1 MSIACKKPFFY
12 NTLKLTVSLG
22 DAIIFSFILEELM
35 KRWKL
40 LFTIFVITFTTML
53 AEVLLTRVFSV
64 VYFGQFAFLIISLA
78 LFGYGLSGVF
88 LALRN
93 LSERK
98 DQATLLSR
106 FLLLLVISFPLAY
119 KVTLMFTIDFLHLFA
134 PFHNFLFLVI
144 NFLVLLLPFFFGGV
158 VLALIFSAYSE
169 NIGRLYFIDLVGA
182 SLGSLAIIPLIP
194 WLGPN
199 RVLILLFCLL
209 ALAWFFITTGRKAFR
224 FAVLGVL
231 IAVFTA
237 AFLFEARIFPII
249 PTLESDKRQYNAQLK
264 NKRIEFS
271 KWSTIDKIDV
281 APWLEFRKVIW
292 INGGT
297 MQSFIMPFDG
307 NLAALKKIEWDPASL
322 PFQLARN
329 GTAIIIGS
337 AGGYEVLC
345 ALSHGFRYIVAIE
358 MDPVICAILKKEYA
372 DYTGGIFNLPQV
384 NLVADEGRSVL
395 KRLSRKFDVIQMVNS
410 HNANSL
416 LSGALSISETYIYT
430 VESFKDYWEHLE
442 ADGLIYIV
450 HWNGERLFATAL
462 QALKEMGIEH
472 PEEKFFIV
480 QHPGGFNYFYLKK
493 GAFTAHDY
501 DILKNSVAAPEDIS
515 YSPDMRLDNLFY
527 HMIADLDGT
536 VRKSSVNI
544 APVYDNSPYFNQ
556 PNSIGQFRFKNMHL
570 KGIGESVVR
579 SAIIYSNSIY
589 LSILALALL
598 FSFLFIYLPLRRR
611 RSDASQNPLI
621 FYFFFIGLAFI
632 MVEII
637 FIKIFQLFLG
647 SPAISISIIIFSLL
661 ISSGV
666 GSLLS
671 ARLFH
676 RLGKHMIPAFAL
688 FLAALLTIYGFTMFS
703 IIDRLMFLNF
713 PWRILSSFI
722 LISLAGFFM
731 GAFFPWGIRRL
742 GEKNKAMIGWA
753 WGANSFAT
761 VVGSILT
768 VIVSINWNFTVVL
781 VLAALSYLSAAFFS
795 SRTGKAK
802 TA

>member
-1 MSIACKKPFFY
+1 
-12 NTLKLTVSLG
+12 
-22 DAIIFSFILEELM
+22 M

-40 LFTIFVITFTTML
+40 LFTIFVVTFTTML

-64 VYFGQFAFLIISLA
+64 IYFGQFAFLIISLA

-88 LALRN
+88 LALRK

-98 DQATLLSR
+98 DQETLLSR
-106 FLLLLVISFPLAY
+106 FLLLFVISFPLAY
-119 KVTLMFTIDFLHLFA
+119 KVTLTFTIDFLHLFT
-134 PFHNFLFLVI
+134 PFHNFIFLVI
-144 NFLVLLLPFFFGGV
+144 NFLILLLPFFFGGV

-169 NIGRLYFIDLVGA
+169 NIGRLYFIDLAGA
-182 SLGSLAIIPLIP
+182 SLGSLAIIPLIA

-199 RVLILLFCLL
+199 RILILLFCLL
-209 ALAWFFITTGRKAFR
+209 ALAWFFIAPGRKAFR
-224 FAVLGVL
+224 FTVLGVL
-231 IAVFTA
+231 LAVFTA
-237 AFLFEARIFPII
+237 AFLFEARVFPII

-281 APWLEFRKVIW
+281 APWLQIRKVIW

-307 NLAALKKIEWDPASL
+307 NLAALNKIEWNPASL
-322 PFQLARN
+322 PFQIARN
-329 GTAIIIGS
+329 GTAVIIGS
-337 AGGYEVLC
+337 AGGFEVLC

-358 MDPVICAILKKEYA
+358 MDPVICALLKNEYA

-410 HNANSL
+410 HNADSL
-416 LSGALSISETYIYT
+416 LSGALSLSETYIYT

-442 ADGLIYIV
+442 TDGLIYIV

-462 QALKEMGIEH
+462 QALKEMGVEH
-472 PEEKFFIV
+472 PETKFFIA
-480 QHPGGFNYFYLKK
+480 QHRGGFNFFFLKK
-493 GAFTAHDY
+493 GAFTANDY
-501 DILKNSVAAPEDIS
+501 DILKNSVSAPEDIT
-515 YSPDMRLDNLFY
+515 YSPDMRMDNIY
-527 HMIADLDGT
+527 YRMITDLDGT

-556 PNSIGQFRFKNMHL
+556 PNRIGQFSFKNMHI
-570 KGIGESVVR
+570 KGMGEMVVS
-579 SAIIYSNSIY
+579 SAIVYSNSIY
-589 LSILALALL
+589 LSILGLSLL
-598 FSFLFIYLPLRRR
+598 FSFLFIYLPLRRK
-611 RSDASQNPLI
+611 RSDANQKPLI
-621 FYFFFIGLAFI
+621 LYFFFIGLAFI

-661 ISSGV
+661 VSSGF
-666 GSLLS
+666 GSLLA
-671 ARLFH
+671 ARLFR
-676 RLGKHMIPAFAL
+676 RLGKHMIPAFAY
-688 FLAALLTIYGFTMFS
+688 FLAALLTIYGFTLFF
-703 IIDRLMFLNF
+703 IIDRLIFLDF
-713 PWRILSSFI
+713 PWRILSSFM

-731 GAFFPWGIRRL
+731 GAFFPEGIRRL
-742 GEKNKAMIGWA
+742 GAKNKAMIGWA

-761 VVGSILT
+761 VVGSIMT

-781 VLAALSYLSAAFFS
+781 ILAALSYLAAAFFS
-795 SRTGKAK
+795 VRAEKGKA
-802 TA
+802 A

>member
-1 MSIACKKPFFY
+1 MDAYIE
-12 NTLKLTVSLG
+12 LTVGPG
-22 DAIIFSFILEELM
+22 DDIMPCFLLEEFM

-40 LFTIFVITFTTML
+40 LFTIFAVTFTTML

-88 LALRN
+88 LALRK
-93 LSERK
+93 LSQRK

-106 FLLLLVISFPLAY
+106 FLLLFVISFPLAY
-119 KVTLMFTIDFLHLFA
+119 KATLVFTIDFLHLFA
-134 PFHNFLFLVI
+134 PFHNFLFLVL
-144 NFLVLLLPFFFGGV
+144 NFLILLLPFFFGGV

-169 NIGRLYFIDLVGA
+169 SIGRLYFIDLAGA

-199 RVLILLFCLL
+199 RILILLFFLL
-209 ALAWFFITTGRKAFR
+209 ALAWFFIATGRRIVRITVF
-224 FAVLGVL
+224 GVL
-231 IAVFTA
+231 IAVFAA
-237 AFLFEARIFPII
+237 AFLFEAKVFPIV
-249 PTLESDKRQYNAQLK
+249 PTLESDKRQYNAQFE
-264 NKRIEFS
+264 NNRIEFS

-281 APWLEFRKVIW
+281 APWMQIRKVIW

-297 MQSFIMPFDG
+297 MQSFIRRFDG
-307 NLAALKKIEWDPASL
+307 NLAFLKKIEWDPASL
-322 PFQLARN
+322 PFQVARD
-329 GTAIIIGS
+329 GSAVIIGS

-345 ALSHGFRYIVAIE
+345 ALSHGFKQIVAIE
-358 MDPVICAILKKEYA
+358 MDPVICELLKNEYA
-372 DYTGGIFNLPQV
+372 DYTGRIFHLPQV
-384 NLVADEGRSVL
+384 NLIADEGRSVL
-395 KRLSRKFDVIQMVNS
+395 KRLKRKFDVIQMVNS
-410 HNANSL
+410 HNADSL

-430 VESFKDYWEHLE
+430 VESFKDYWEHLQP
-442 ADGLIYIV
+442 DGLVYIV

-480 QHPGGFNYFYLKK
+480 QRSGGFNSFFLKK
-493 GAFTAHDY
+493 GAFTDRDY
-501 DILKNSVAAPEDIS
+501 EILKGSANTPEEIA
-515 YSPDMRLDNLFY
+515 YSPDRRLDNLY
-527 HMIADLDGT
+527 YSMMADLDGT

-556 PNSIGQFRFKNMHL
+556 PNRIGQFRFRNMYIR
-570 KGIGESVVR
+570 GMGESIVR

-589 LSILALALL
+589 LSIFVLSLL
-598 FSFLFIYLPLRRR
+598 FSFLFIFLPLRRR
-611 RSDASQNPLI
+611 RSDASQKPLI

-647 SPAISISIIIFSLL
+647 SPAISISIILFSLL
-661 ISSGV
+661 VSSGV
-666 GSLLS
+666 GSLLT
-671 ARLFH
+671 ARLF
-676 RLGKHMIPAFAL
+676 RPFGKHMIPAFAL
-688 FLAALLTIYGFTMFS
+688 FLAILLTIYGFVLFF
-703 IIDRLMFLNF
+703 ILDRLMFLGF
-713 PWRILSSFI
+713 TWRVLFAFM

-731 GAFFPWGIRRL
+731 GAFFPEGVRRL

-761 VVGSILT
+761 VLGSIMA

-781 VLAALSYLSAAFFS
+781 VLAALSYLAAAFFS
-795 SRTGKAK
+795 TRTGKEK